1 MKKAF
6 FIVIFAISALISCK
20 VSDVNKNTI
29 ENNMS
34 QRINY
39 PVTARTEVSDNYF
52 GSKISDPY
60 RWLENENSDS
70 TVNWVNTQVDFAE
83 QYFRKIP
90 FREKIKSRLTTLIN
104 FEKFG
109 TPFLDNGKTY
119 IFKND
124 GLQNQSVMYELDENG
139 KEHRIVL
146 DPNKFSADGTKALSG
161 VEFNNKGNLM
171 AYMVAASG
179 ADWNTAFIMDPAT
192 GIKLKDSI
200 KWIKF
205 SGTSW
210 YKDGFFYS
218 RYPES
223 QGDKVSNENQNHKL
237 YYHKLGS
244 DQSED
249 KIWFEDNENPKR
261 NIYANVSDDERYLI
275 LTQTESTTGNNL
287 AFIDLTK
294 PDQDKKVLVS
304 GFDDDFN
311 FLDNSGSKLYVLTTM
326 NAPNKKIISVDA
338 ENPDQ
343 GNWKE
348 IIPEQKEPIES
359 VSILD
364 NKIFITY
371 LYNAYSMVKVY
382 DMYGNFIKNL
392 DLPVIGTISGISGDK
407 ESKFAY
413 FSLSSYLFPS
423 TVYKLD
429 LETLNFHVFK
439 FTKIDF
445 DTEDYIT
452 VQKWFVSKDGT
463 RVPMFIT
470 HKKDIKLDGN
480 NPTLL
485 YGYGGF
491 SIPLTPSFS
500 ASRLLF
506 LEKGG
511 VYVVANLRGG
521 GEFGEEWHKAGTL
534 DQKQNVFDDFISGAE
549 YLILNKYTKSDL
561 LAIEG
566 GSNGGLLVGA
576 CMTQRPDLFGVAFP
590 RVGVLDML
598 RYHKFTIGWAWAT
611 DYGKSDDEDAFRYL
625 IKYSPVHNVKPA
637 DYPATLVM
645 TADHDD
651 RVVPSHSFKFIS
663 ELQRNQLG
671 NKPVLT
677 RIEKKAGHGA
687 GKPISKI
694 IDESADFY
702 SFLFYNMGINY

>member
-1 MKKAF
+1 MKKTF
-6 FIVIFAISALISCK
+6 FIAIFSISALISCK
-20 VSDVNKNTI
+20 VSNVNKYSG

-34 QRINY
+34 KRFNY
-39 PVTARTEVSDNYF
+39 PAAIRTEVSDNYF
-52 GSKISDPY
+52 GSIINDPY

-70 TVNWVNTQVDFAE
+70 TVNWVNSQVDFTQ
-83 QYFRKIP
+83 QYFSKIT
-90 FREKIKSRLTTLIN
+90 FREKIKNRLTTLIN

-109 TPFLDNGKTY
+109 TPTLDNGKTY

-124 GLQNQSVMYELDENG
+124 GLQNQSVLYELDDNG
-139 KEHRIVL
+139 LEHRIVL
-146 DPNKFSADGTKALSG
+146 DPNKFSQDGTKALSG
-161 VEFNNKGNLM
+161 IEFNKNGSLM

-179 ADWNTAFIMDPAT
+179 ADWNTAYIIDPLT

-237 YYHKLGS
+237 YYHKLGTS
-244 DQSED
+244 QNED

-261 NIYANVSDDERYLI
+261 NIYASVSDDENYLI
-275 LTQTESTTGNNL
+275 LSQTESTTGNNF
-287 AFIDLTK
+287 AFLDLTK
-294 PDQDKKVLVS
+294 PGTEKKVLIS
-304 GFDDDFN
+304 GFDYDFN
-311 FLDNSGSKLYVLTTM
+311 FLDNSGSKLYILTTM
-326 NAPNKKIISVDA
+326 NAPNKKVILVDA

-343 GNWKE
+343 ANWKE
-348 IIPEQKEPIES
+348 IIPEQNEPIES

-364 NKIFITY
+364 NKIFVTY
-371 LYNAYSMVKVY
+371 LHNAYSMVKVY
-382 DMYGNFIKNL
+382 DMYGKYIKNI
-392 DLPVIGTISGISGDK
+392 DLPVIGTVSGISGDK

-439 FTKIDF
+439 STKIDF
-445 DTEDYIT
+445 NPEDYIT
-452 VQKWFVSKDGT
+452 VQKWFTSKDGT
-463 RVPMFIT
+463 KVPMFLT
-470 HKKDIKLDGN
+470 HKKDLKLDGN
-480 NPTLL
+480 NPALL

-491 SIPLTPSFS
+491 SISLTPSFS

-534 DQKQNVFDDFISGAE
+534 SQKQNVFDDFISAAE
-549 YLILNKYTKSDL
+549 FLIAQKYTKPDL

-576 CMTQRPDLFGVAFP
+576 CITQRPDLFGVAFP

-611 DYGKSDDEDAFRYL
+611 DYGKSDEEEAFHYL
-625 IKYSPVHNVKPA
+625 IKYSPVHNVKPLE
-637 DYPATLVM
+637 YPATLVM

-651 RVVPSHSFKFIS
+651 RVVPAHSFKFIS
-663 ELQRNQLG
+663 ELQKNQKG
-671 NKPVLT
+671 DKPVLV

-687 GKPISKI
+687 GKPISKL

>member
-6 FIVIFAISALISCK
+6 YISIIVITAMFSCK
-20 VSDVNKNTI
+20 ISSVKKDSG
-29 ENNMS
+29 ESMMNNNN
-34 QRINY
+34 NY
-39 PVTARTEVSDNYF
+39 PGTIRTDVTDNYF
-52 GSKISDPY
+52 GTVINDPY

-70 TVNWVNTQVDFAE
+70 TVNWVDSQISFTNKYFAV
-83 QYFRKIP
+83 IP
-90 FREKIKSRLTTLIN
+90 FREKIRARLTSLIN
-104 FEKFG
+104 YEKFG
-109 TPFLDNGKTY
+109 TPFINNGKTY
-119 IFKND
+119 FYKND
-124 GLQNQSVMYELDENG
+124 GLQNQSVMYEMDDKGNET
-139 KEHRIVL
+139 RIVL
-146 DPNKFSADGTKALSG
+146 DPNKFSSDGTKALSG
-161 VEFNNKGNLM
+161 TEFDKDGKLL
-171 AYMVAASG
+171 AYMVSASG
-179 ADWNTAFIMDPAT
+179 ADWSTAYVMDAFT
-192 GIKLKDSI
+192 GEKLKDSI

-210 YKDGFFYS
+210 FRDGFFYS

-223 QGDKVSNENQNHKL
+223 QGDKVSNENKNHKL
-237 YYHKLGS
+237 YYHKLGTEQK
-244 DQSED
+244 DD

-261 NIYANVSDDERYLI
+261 NIYASVSEDERYLI
-275 LTQTESTTGNNL
+275 LSQTESTTGNNF
-287 AFIDLTK
+287 AYIDMEN
-294 PDQDKKVLVS
+294 PDSGKKTLVS
-304 GFDDDFN
+304 GFDFDFN
-311 FLDNSGSKLYVLTTM
+311 FLDNAGSQMYILTTLD
-326 NAPNKKIISVDA
+326 APNKKIILVDA
-338 ENPDQ
+338 QNPDQ
-343 GNWKE
+343 SNWKD

-364 NKIFITY
+364 SKIFVTY
-371 LYNAYSMVKVY
+371 LHNAYSMVKLY
-382 DMYGNFIKNL
+382 DMYGNYIKNL
-392 DLPVIGTISGISGDK
+392 DLPVIGTVSAISGDK

-429 LETLNFHVFK
+429 LESLTFEVFK
-439 FTKIDF
+439 TTKIDF
-445 DTEDYIT
+445 NPEDYIT
-452 VQKWFVSKDGT
+452 VQKWFTSKDGT
-463 RVPMFIT
+463 KVPMFIT
-470 HKKDIKLDGN
+470 HKKDIKLDEN

-491 SIPLTPSFS
+491 SISLTPSFS

-534 DQKQNVFDDFISGAE
+534 SQKQNVFDDFISAAE
-549 YLILNKYTKSDL
+549 YLISQKYTKPDL

-611 DYGKSDDEDAFRYL
+611 DYGKSDEEEAFKYL
-625 IKYSPVHNVKPA
+625 IKYSPVHNVKPVA
-637 DYPATLVM
+637 YPATLVM

-651 RVVPSHSFKFIS
+651 RVVPAHSFKFIS
-663 ELQRNQLG
+663 ELQRNQKG
-671 NKPVLT
+671 VKPVLV

-687 GKPISKI
+687 GKPISKV

>member
-1 MKKAF
+1 MITAMF
-6 FIVIFAISALISCK
+6 SCK
-20 VSDVNKNTI
+20 ISSVKKDSGESMT
-29 ENNMS
+29 NNNN
-34 QRINY
+34 NY
-39 PVTARTEVSDNYF
+39 PGTIRTDVSDNYF
-52 GSKISDPY
+52 GTVINDPY

-70 TVNWVNTQVDFAE
+70 TVNWVDSQISYTNKYFAV
-83 QYFRKIP
+83 IP
-90 FREKIKSRLTTLIN
+90 FREKIKARLTSLIN
-104 FEKFG
+104 YEKFG
-109 TPFLDNGKTY
+109 TPFINNGKTY
-119 IFKND
+119 FYKND
-124 GLQNQSVMYELDENG
+124 GLQNQSVMYEMDDKGNET
-139 KEHRIVL
+139 RIVL
-146 DPNKFSADGTKALSG
+146 DPNKFSSDGTKALSG
-161 VEFNNKGNLM
+161 TEFDKDGKQL
-171 AYMVAASG
+171 AYMVSASG
-179 ADWNTAFIMDPAT
+179 ADWSTAYVMDAFT
-192 GIKLKDSI
+192 GEKLKDSI

-210 YKDGFFYS
+210 FRDGFFYS

-223 QGDKVSNENQNHKL
+223 QGDKVSNENKNHKL
-237 YYHKLGS
+237 YYHKLGTEQK
-244 DQSED
+244 DD

-261 NIYANVSDDERYLI
+261 NIYASVSEDERYLI
-275 LTQTESTTGNNL
+275 LSQTESTTGNNF
-287 AFIDLTK
+287 AYIDLEN
-294 PDQDKKVLVS
+294 PDSGKKTLVS
-304 GFDDDFN
+304 GFDFDFN
-311 FLDNSGSKLYVLTTM
+311 FLDNAGSQLYILTTLD
-326 NAPNKKIISVDA
+326 APNKKIILVDA
-338 ENPDQ
+338 QNPDQ
-343 GNWKE
+343 SNWKD

-364 NKIFITY
+364 SKIFVTY
-371 LYNAYSMVKVY
+371 LHNAYSMVKVY
-382 DMYGNFIKNL
+382 DMYGNYIKNL
-392 DLPVIGTISGISGDK
+392 DLPVIGTVSAISGDK

-429 LETLNFHVFK
+429 LESLTFEVFK
-439 FTKIDF
+439 TTKIDF
-445 DTEDYIT
+445 NPEDYIT
-452 VQKWFVSKDGT
+452 VQKWFTSKDGT
-463 RVPMFIT
+463 KVPMFIT
-470 HKKDIKLDGN
+470 HKKDIKLDEN

-491 SIPLTPSFS
+491 SISLTPSFS

-534 DQKQNVFDDFISGAE
+534 SQKQNVFDDFISAAE
-549 YLILNKYTKSDL
+549 YLISKKYTKPDL

-576 CMTQRPDLFGVAFP
+576 CITQRPDLFGVAFP

-611 DYGKSDDEDAFRYL
+611 DYGKSDEEEAFKYL
-625 IKYSPVHNVKPA
+625 VKYSPVHNVKPVA
-637 DYPATLVM
+637 YPATLVM

-651 RVVPSHSFKFIS
+651 RVVPAHSFKFIS
-663 ELQRNQLG
+663 ELQRNQKG
-671 NKPVLT
+671 VKPVLV

-687 GKPISKI
+687 GKPISKV